1 MSTSWWIAAYV
12 VQALFWLW
20 IARWGGARWVHGWRA
35 AFLVHW
41 VAWRWDEEVIQLFA
55 WLSLV
60 GTTLWFALG
69 MFDPSLRAW

>member
-1 MSTSWWIAAYV
+1 MSTPLWVAIYV

-20 IARWGGARWVHGWRA
+20 IARWGGAGAVHGWRA
-35 AFLVHW
+35 AFFFHW
-41 VAWRWDEEVIQLFA
+41 EAWRWDEEVIRFFA
-55 WLSLV
+55 WLSLA